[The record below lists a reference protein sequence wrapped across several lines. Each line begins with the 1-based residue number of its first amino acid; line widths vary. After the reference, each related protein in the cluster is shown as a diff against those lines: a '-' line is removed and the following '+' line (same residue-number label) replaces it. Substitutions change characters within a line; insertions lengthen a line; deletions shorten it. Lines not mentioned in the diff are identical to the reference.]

1 MTKVIWTSSNYC
13 SDPFSCFQVLLA
25 VYYSVQCELKY
36 AGVDLQQ
43 EHVLAYN
50 NSYAELQR

>member
-1 MTKVIWTSSNYC
+1 MAKVIWTSSNYC

-25 VYYSVQCELKY
+25 MYYSVQCELKY
-36 AGVDLQQ
+36 ASVDLQQ